1 MSEVRSAQT
10 PRSVRAARRTRR
22 TREACELALPN
33 GEKLALGGDRPV
45 CVMGILNV
53 TPDSFSDG
61 GMFRDVSKAVA
72 HAEEMA
78 AEGAGIID
86 IGGESTRPGAEF
98 LTEAEQ
104 IARVIP
110 VIQRLAARLRVPI
123 SIDTTRAGVALQALD
138 AGAQI
143 VNDISALRQDAAM
156 APLVAKRGAP
166 VVLMHMQ
173 GQPRNMQKKPVYRD
187 VVAEVR
193 DFLAARI
200 AWAVEQGIDAE
211 QIIVDPGFGFGK
223 SFEHNMSLLRE
234 LDALRSLSRPILV
247 GTSRKGMLGHILG
260 VPPAER
266 VFGTAATVAAAAE
279 RGAAIVRVHDV
290 RSAVHVVK
298 VMAAIQGKAW
308 N

>member
-1 MSEVRSAQT
+1 MSDVRSAQT
-10 PRSVRAARRTRR
+10 PRSVRD
-22 TREACELALPN
+22 ACEMTLPN
-33 GEKLALGGDRPV
+33 GGKLALGGDRRM

-61 GMFRDVSKAVA
+61 GIFLDVSKAAA

-78 AEGAGIID
+78 GEGAEIID

-98 LTEAEQ
+98 LPEAEQ
-104 IARVIP
+104 AARVLP
-110 VIQRLAARLRVPI
+110 VIRRLAPRLRVPI
-123 SIDTTRAGVALQALD
+123 SIDTTSAGVARQALD

-143 VNDISALRQDAAM
+143 VNDISALRQDPAM
-156 APLVAKRGAP
+156 APLVAERGAP

-173 GQPRNMQKKPVYRD
+173 GQPRDMQEKPFYRD

-193 DFLAARI
+193 EFLAERI
-200 AWAVEQGIDAE
+200 AWAVEQGIAAE

-223 SFEHNMSLLRE
+223 TFEHNMTLLRH
-234 LDALRSLSRPILV
+234 LDAFRALSRPILI

-279 RGAAIVRVHDV
+279 RGAAIVRVHDL
-290 RSAVHVVK
+290 RCAVHVAK

>member
-10 PRSVRAARRTRR
+10 PRSVRDAY
-22 TREACELALPN
+22 ELTLPN
-33 GEKLALGGDRPV
+33 GGKLELGGGRRV

-61 GMFRDVSKAVA
+61 GMFLDVSKAVA

-78 AEGAGIID
+78 GEGADVID

-98 LTEAEQ
+98 LPEAEQ
-104 IARVIP
+104 LARVMP
-110 VIQRLAARLRVPI
+110 VIRRLAPRLQVPI
-123 SIDTTRAGVALQALD
+123 SIDTTSAGVARQALD

-143 VNDISALRQDAAM
+143 VNDISALREDAAM
-156 APLVAKRGAP
+156 APLLAERGAP

-173 GQPRNMQKKPVYRD
+173 GRPRDMQEKPSYQD

-193 DFLAARI
+193 DFLAGRT
-200 AWAVEQGIDAE
+200 AWAVEQGIAE
-211 QIIVDPGFGFGK
+211 AQIIVDPGFGFGK
-223 SFEHNMSLLRE
+223 SFEHNMTLLRH
-234 LDALRSLSRPILV
+234 LDALHSLTRPILV
-247 GTSRKGMLGHILG
+247 GTSRKQMLSHILG
-260 VPPAER
+260 VPPSER

-290 RSAVHVVK
+290 RCAVHVVK
-298 VMAAIQGKAW
+298 VMAAIHGKAW